1 MTSKGEIFDLGFTV
15 VFHGDLWVCPQIICY

>member
-15 VFHGDLWVCPQIICY
+15 VFRGDLWVGPQIICY